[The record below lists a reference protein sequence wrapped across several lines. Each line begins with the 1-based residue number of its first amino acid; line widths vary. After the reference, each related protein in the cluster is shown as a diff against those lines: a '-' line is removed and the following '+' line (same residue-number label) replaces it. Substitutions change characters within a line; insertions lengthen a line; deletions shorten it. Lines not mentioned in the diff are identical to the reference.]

1 MRARGRVPRDA
12 LLHTPRC
19 GPGRCRPS
27 GSAARTRRPGKGFR
41 ASTSG
46 VSGPEDVGGRGKLD
60 RPGGPIYNPG
70 LRVCKLI
77 RVKSDVLT
85 LVLKT
90 EYVNRVAGAPAEPPK
105 EKEDKAL
112 RILMMEPR

>member
-1 MRARGRVPRDA
+1 M
-12 LLHTPRC
+12 
-19 GPGRCRPS
+19 
-27 GSAARTRRPGKGFR
+27 
-41 ASTSG
+41 
-46 VSGPEDVGGRGKLD
+46 
-60 RPGGPIYNPG
+60 
-70 LRVCKLI
+70 CKLI

-90 EYVNRVAGAPAEPPK
+90 EYVNRVAGTPAEPPQ

>member
-1 MRARGRVPRDA
+1 
-12 LLHTPRC
+12 
-19 GPGRCRPS
+19 
-27 GSAARTRRPGKGFR
+27 
-41 ASTSG
+41 
-46 VSGPEDVGGRGKLD
+46 
-60 RPGGPIYNPG
+60 
-70 LRVCKLI
+70 VCKLI